1 MADEVPV
8 SDDVLARVEA
18 LLVRR
23 VGFQLPR
30 WLVSSRVG
38 QRLKLHA
45 HETPETWVARL
56 DGPDGQAEVDAL
68 CEALRVGETSFFR
81 HRAHIAAVRKIVVPD
96 LAARLA
102 SRRRVRAWSAGCAS
116 GEEAYTLALL
126 LEEGLPGWSHE
137 LVATD
142 LSPEA
147 IAVARRGV
155 YPSSSVRAVPPE
167 ALRRWFDTTPTSVT
181 VRPELASKIRFEA
194 RNLLDPPP
202 IRGADVI
209 MCRNVLIYFEPDA
222 RARTCA
228 QLVSALAP
236 GGYLFLGYSES
247 LRELE
252 GLEPLRTDDG
262 TVYRRPLRATT
273 PVAVRVVPASPSAS
287 PSAPVGPPPAVATA
301 SASVSSSSPSTP
313 ATVRLSGEVRHASE
327 VTRDLGAAIARHPR
341 ALIIDLDDATFLDDA
356 IAPALRRAVAAAES
370 AKIPLD
376 FRARRPGPRRF
387 LQRHR
392 LGGRP

>member
-1 MADEVPV
+1 MADEVLL

-45 HETPETWVARL
+45 GETAETWVARL
-56 DGPDGQAEVDAL
+56 DGPEGQAEVDAL

-81 HRAHIAAVRKIVVPD
+81 HRAHIAAMRKIVVPD
-96 LAARLA
+96 LAVRLG

-126 LEEGLPGWSHE
+126 LEEGLPSSTGWSHDIF
-137 LVATD
+137 ATD

-147 IAVARRGV
+147 VAVARRGV
-155 YPSSSVRAVPPE
+155 YPSASVRAVPPD
-167 ALRRWFDTTPTSVT
+167 ALKRFFHTAGGTVT
-181 VRPELASKIRFEA
+181 VRPELSSRIRFDA

-202 IRGADVI
+202 LRGADVI
-209 MCRNVLIYFEPDA
+209 LCRNVLIYFEPDA

-228 QLVSALAP
+228 QLVDALAP

-262 TVYRRPLRATT
+262 TVYRRPLRAITPRPT
-273 PVAVRVVPASPSAS
+273 SAAPVASTPIPIPPAPPASPAPAS
-287 PSAPVGPPPAVATA
+287 
-301 SASVSSSSPSTP
+301 P
-313 ATVRLSGEVRHASE
+313 ATVRLTGEVRHASE
-327 VTRDLGAAIARHPR
+327 VTRDLGAAIARRPR
-341 ALIIDLDDATFLDDA
+341 TLTIDLDDATFLDDA
-356 IAPALRRAVAAAES
+356 IAPALRRAIAAAES
-370 AKIPLD
+370 AKITLD

-387 LQRHR
+387 LARHR
-392 LGGRP
+392 LGGGT